1 MTGANLVWEKNTAD
15 RLADKPAER
24 SENQVREDF
33 SIKKIGKV
41 VFSWW
46 NFLGLGPVALSLLFD
61 N

>member
-1 MTGANLVWEKNTAD
+1 MLIYCEKKVLLTSCWLITGANLVREKNTAD

-41 VFSWW
+41 VFSW
-46 NFLGLGPVALSLLFD
+46 
-61 N
+61 